1 MLSMIVVTMT
11 TVVIIECRLNFFLAS
26 REVPKIDMIF
36 FDWGVVELTRILSV
50 LLDVCRLHAD
60 MLDTN
65 LFHANYLELSPS
77 NCSLSILSS
86 LSISSRCLYSNSDFK
101 VYCIH
106 VLVMSPLPFLFVL
119 LFLASILR
127 NLVKSVQI

>member
-65 LFHANYLELSPS
+65 LFHANIELSPS

-86 LSISSRCLYSNSDFK
+86 LSISSRCLYSNSDLRS
-101 VYCIH
+101 I
-106 VLVMSPLPFLFVL
+106 
-119 LFLASILR
+119 ASMF
-127 NLVKSVQI
+127 